1 MKVRDVIDYLHTIAP
16 NAYQEAYDNSGLL
29 VGSYDDE
36 VRGALV
42 SLDVTEAVI
51 EEAITLGCN
60 LIVSHHPIIFSGVK
74 RLTGNTHVQRCIQK
88 AIKNDINLFA
98 IHTNLDNVY
107 EHGVNTNIA
116 QILGLRNVQILKP
129 KPDMEDKRVGSGI
142 IGELDSMPEMA
153 FLQALKEKMEISC
166 VKYTALLGAEVS
178 KVAVC
183 GGSGG
188 FLLEDAVAQGAHM
201 FITSDYKY
209 HEYFDADGRIVIA
222 DIGHFES
229 EQFTT
234 DLLWRLLKEKFS
246 TFAAHYTKV
255 NTNPVRYLV

>member
-16 NAYQEAYDNSGLL
+16 NAYQEPYDNSGLL
-29 VGSYDDE
+29 VGSYDD
-36 VRGALV
+36 VVKGALV

-51 EEAITLGCN
+51 EEAICLGCN
-60 LIVSHHPIIFSGVK
+60 MIISHHPIIFSGIK
-74 RLTGNTHVQRCIQK
+74 RLTGGNYVQRCIRS

-116 QILGLRNVQILKP
+116 QKLGLKNVEILAP
-129 KPDMEDKRVGSGI
+129 KPELSDERIGSGI
-142 IGELDSMPEMA
+142 IGEIDDISEMA
-153 FLQALKEKMEISC
+153 FLESVKEKMGVSC
-166 VKYTALLGAEVS
+166 VKYTELMGKKVQ

-183 GGSGG
+183 GGSGR
-188 FLLEDAVAQGAHM
+188 FLLEDAVAKGADV
-201 FITSDYKY
+201 FISSDFKY
-209 HEYFDADGRIVIA
+209 HEFFDADGRIVIA

-234 DLLWRLLKEKFS
+234 DMLWGLLTEKFS
-246 TFAAHYTKV
+246 TFTAHYTKV
-255 NTNPVRYLV
+255 NTNPVNYLV